1 MADEK
6 IGVQLYGGKPIFG
19 HGKESPLEA
28 DILFCDRAH
37 ECSYYKEGKCLN
49 IRTMMSPSCQFGTVN
64 TVKGY
69 TSRAA
74 KYYDFK
80 RRYTE
85 DPLYNNLS
93 YPKRRAAV
101 MRDHLFIATGLVSVR
116 KRRED
121 DEKWKKDINGYIIN
135 SYVFGGCSVF
145 LPIESATN
153 ELLHALFTC
162 RPSSVFDSDKATKSW
177 KEKQV
182 PQILQDM
189 KFCAPDIYERFT
201 IEYPEFVYEPN
212 YIGEQVYIDSLKPGT
227 RFTQKNVTWL
237 YDGEYV
243 ISEKEVALS
252 YMSPWWLQGG
262 TNSVL
267 KIKVNSKMTL
277 TVESNEIIDD
287 NVRFA

>member
-19 HGKESPLEA
+19 RGKESPLEA
-28 DILFCDRAH
+28 DILFCDRAS
-37 ECSYYKEGKCLN
+37 ECSYYQEGKCLN
-49 IRTMMSPSCQFGTVN
+49 VRAMFAPPCKFGAVSH
-64 TVKGY
+64 VKGY

-85 DPLYNNLS
+85 DPLYGKLL
-93 YPKRRAAV
+93 YPKRTAAV
-101 MRDHLFIATGLVSVR
+101 MRDYLFIATGLVNVR

-121 DEKWKKDINGYIIN
+121 DEKCRKDINGYIISDPGFGN
-135 SYVFGGCSVF
+135 CCVFM
-145 LPIESATN
+145 PKEDATN
-153 ELLHALFTC
+153 ELL
-162 RPSSVFDSDKATKSW
+162 KAIFSFVPNTMMGDNMKKEW
-177 KEKQV
+177 KEKRV
-182 PQILQDM
+182 PEILQDI
-189 KFCAPDIYERFT
+189 KFCAPDIYQRFT
-201 IEYPEFVYEPN
+201 EEFPEYIFEPN
-212 YIGEQVYIDSLKPGT
+212 YIGKTVYVDSLKPGT

-252 YMSPWWLQGG
+252 FASPWWSQGG
-262 TNSVL
+262 TKSVL
-267 KIKVNSKMTL
+267 KIKVNSEMTL
-277 TVESNEIIDD
+277 KVESNEIIDD

>member
-1 MADEK
+1 MNEK
-6 IGVQLYGGKPIFG
+6 ISVQLYGGKPIFG
-19 HGKESPLEA
+19 RGKESPLEA
-28 DILFCDRAH
+28 DILYCDRAS
-37 ECSYYKEGKCLN
+37 ECSYYQEGKCLN
-49 IRTMMSPSCQFGTVN
+49 IRAVLAPSCQFGTVN

-93 YPKRRAAV
+93 YPKRHAAV
-101 MRDHLFIATGLVSVR
+101 MRDHLFIVTGLVCVR

-121 DEKWKKDINGYIIN
+121 DEKWRKDINGYIID
-135 SYVFGGCSVF
+135 SYGFGGCSVF

-153 ELLHALFTC
+153 ELLHALFTFH
-162 RPSSVFDSDKATKSW
+162 PSSFFASDKAAKDW

-189 KFCAPDIYERFT
+189 KFCAPDIYDRFT
-201 IEYPEFVYEPN
+201 TEYPEFVYEPN
-212 YIGEQVYIDSLKPGT
+212 YIGKQIYIDSLKPGT
-227 RFTQKNVTWL
+227 RFTQKNVIWL

-252 YMSPWWLQGG
+252 FASPWWLQGG
-262 TNSVL
+262 TSSVL